1 MNQTLKTIYLFLH
14 VSLYNTFRLWWENT
28 LKQIHEIWKKKGV
41 FSRESSNVLNSKRQ
55 ENYIFLRAAI
65 PGKAYRLSVDCGF
78 SLIIEGP
85 IREES
90 GKQKALNK
98 CLFYKKEPEREFL

>member
-1 MNQTLKTIYLFLH
+1 MKF
-14 VSLYNTFRLWWENT
+14 E
-28 LKQIHEIWKKKGV
+28 KKKKGV